1 MLFLATESQI
11 ASRTSHAQYSCV
23 SAESMLSESLSLFR
37 EFTEDSSGDSAVA
50 SPPSLSGLESL
61 RSSFVSAA
69 EGGERR
75 ASDDSGSAA
84 AAACG
89 TGPSAE
95 AEGR

>member
-1 MLFLATESQI
+1 MGARESLIQDLRRGSANFLARQHNHE
-11 ASRTSHAQYSCV
+11 
-23 SAESMLSESLSLFR
+23 
-37 EFTEDSSGDSAVA
+37 AVVE
-50 SPPSLSGLESL
+50 LLESL